1 MILTRTKY
9 YAASDYMFG
18 GALGGS
24 TVQKARQ
31 NMDDRGGRMIRED
44 KVDSSLQLVD

>member
-31 NMDDRGGRMIRED
+31 NMDDRGGMIRED